1 MSSQQT
7 IVYIVD
13 DDAAVRDALTLM
25 IKQEGI
31 AVKAFAS
38 AKAFLAACR
47 TDTSG
52 CVIIDVQMPGMDGMH
67 LQTVLLD
74 RGMLLPIVF
83 LTGHGDIPMSVRA
96 IKAGAVDF
104 LTKPVT
110 RERLMVSVRQAFQE
124 SERILKRV
132 EDVQECK
139 SSLERLT
146 KREREVMA
154 LAIAGHHNKEL
165 ARVLGISHR
174 TVEIYKSNIMH
185 KTGAV
190 NLIDLARIGR
200 VAGLNG

>member
-1 MSSQQT
+1 MSAQQI

-31 AVKAFAS
+31 AVKAYPS
-38 AKAFLAACR
+38 AKAFLSVCQP
-47 TDTSG
+47 DSSG
-52 CVIIDVQMPGMDGMH
+52 CVIIDVKMPGMDGTQ
-67 LQTVLLD
+67 LQTALIE
-74 RGMLLPIVF
+74 RGVQLPIIF

-104 LTKPVT
+104 LTKPIT
-110 RERLMVSVRQAFQE
+110 REKLLASVRQALQE
-124 SERILKRV
+124 NERILARSKGI
-132 EDVQECK
+132 QECK

-146 KREREVMA
+146 KREREVMT

-200 VAGLNG
+200 IAGLDE